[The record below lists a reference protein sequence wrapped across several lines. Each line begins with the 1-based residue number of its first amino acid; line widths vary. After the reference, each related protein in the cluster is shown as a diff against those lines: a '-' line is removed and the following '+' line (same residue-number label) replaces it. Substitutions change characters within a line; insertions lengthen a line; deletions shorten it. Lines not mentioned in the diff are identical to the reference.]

1 MIFEILDLFMSLKEK
16 LTEDSKEA
24 LKSGDSFRTGVL
36 RMLLSALHNK
46 EIEKKGKGR
55 EPILSDDEVVDVLS
69 KESKKRKEAG
79 EIYLK
84 AGRSDLSEKEAKE
97 LEIIK
102 RYLPEQ
108 LGEEEIEKAVK
119 AAIEKIGAKD
129 VSARGG
135 SALGG
140 KDFGKVMAEAMKELK
155 GKADASSVSQTV
167 RILLVA
173 AGDKT

>member
-1 MIFEILDLFMSLKEK
+1 MLHQK
-16 LTEDSKEA
+16 LTDDLKDA
-24 LKSGDSFRTGVL
+24 MKSGDNFRTGVL

-46 EIEKKGKGR
+46 EIEKKGKGQ
-55 EPILSDDEVVDVLS
+55 EPVLSDDEIADVLF

-84 AGRSDLSEKEAKE
+84 AGRADLSEKELKE

-119 AAIEKIGAKD
+119 AAIEKVGAKD
-129 VSARGG
+129 I
-135 SALGG
+135 
-140 KDFGKVMAEAMKELK
+140 KDFGKVMAEAMKELR
-155 GKADASSVSQTV
+155 GRADASLVSQAV
-167 RILLVA
+167 KIRLYV
-173 AGDKT
+173 KT

>member
-1 MIFEILDLFMSLKEK
+1 MSLKEK

-36 RMLLSALHNK
+36 RMLLSVLHNK
-46 EIEKKGKGR
+46 EIEKKGKGQ
-55 EPILSDDEVVDVLS
+55 EPILSDDEIVDVLS

-79 EIYLK
+79 EIYSK
-84 AGRSDLSEKEAKE
+84 AGRADLSEKEVKE

-102 RYLPEQ
+102 KYLPEQ

-119 AAIEKIGAKD
+119 TAIEKVGAKD
-129 VSARGG
+129 V
-135 SALGG
+135 

-155 GKADASSVSQTV
+155 GRADASSVSQAV
-167 RILLVA
+167 KIQLVA

>member
-1 MIFEILDLFMSLKEK
+1 MSLKEK
-16 LTEDSKEA
+16 LTDDSKEA
-24 LKSGDSFRTGVL
+24 LKSGDSFRVGVL

-46 EIEKKGKGR
+46 EIEKKGKGLPAQAGQDFVLT
-55 EPILSDDEVVDVLS
+55 EDEVIDVLM

-79 EIYLK
+79 EIYSK

-119 AAIEKIGAKD
+119 AAIEKIGAD
-129 VSARGG
+129 NI
-135 SALGG
+135 

-155 GKADASSVSQTV
+155 GRADASSISEMVKKNIGSG
-167 RILLVA
+167 I
-173 AGDKT
+173 